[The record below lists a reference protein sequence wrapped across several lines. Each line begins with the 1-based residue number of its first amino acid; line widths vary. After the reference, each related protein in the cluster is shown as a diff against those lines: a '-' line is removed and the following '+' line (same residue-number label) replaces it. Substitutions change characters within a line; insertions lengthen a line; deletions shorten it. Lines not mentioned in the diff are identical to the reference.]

1 MPFNN
6 LPVIDYVYHISSKV
20 SSSVYIGLSVYFQ
33 RLLCRRKILFLVFVE
48 YFSQW
53 LVIRSHILQSY
64 GRVLSISD
72 SSKKSAA
79 NELFLKK
86 NEVYLV
92 IDWLLCINNIVL
104 CNNLQIDK

>member
-6 LPVIDYVYHISSKV
+6 LPVINYVYHISSKV
-20 SSSVYIGLSVYFQ
+20 SSSVHIRLPMLLQ
-33 RLLCRRKILFLVFVE
+33 RFLYRRKIFFLVFVE

-72 SSKKSAA
+72 SSK
-79 NELFLKK
+79 
-86 NEVYLV
+86 
-92 IDWLLCINNIVL
+92 
-104 CNNLQIDK
+104 